1 MPTQAKTLAVPQSI
15 DTPHALSVF
24 DTSKTRHNVVL
35 GLMVDVCS
43 SINIRN

>member
-15 DTPHALSVF
+15 DTPHALNVF
-24 DTSKTRHNVVL
+24 NTSENRHNVVL

-43 SINIRN
+43 SSSIRN